1 MPSSLCALSCPPL
14 PEPSILGEEPLGHPR
29 HKSQSATW
37 EVRSD
42 PSRGAGVTKS
52 SLPKLQVHNCTN
64 SKIKQNDQNLS
75 WETATLEALSV
86 QTARSL
92 LLAPPPDIMAG
103 ANLTGTHSPCRQPKP
118 RLPAAAATTHKNVC
132 VKFFFQHWMT
142 ALVSQSSGTLIP
154 LMHYCQASSVSSGI
168 EALF

>member
-1 MPSSLCALSCPPL
+1 MPSSLCTLSCPPL

-29 HKSQSATW
+29 HKSQSANW

-42 PSRGAGVTKS
+42 PSRGVGVTKS

-86 QTARSL
+86 QT
-92 LLAPPPDIMAG
+92 PPLDVMAG
-103 ANLTGTHSPCRQPKP
+103 ANQTGTHSPCRQPKP